1 MKKSILFSILFF
13 MATAVILLY
22 STSCEK
28 DDAPVNMKLLY
39 LGSPQAIDAE
49 GNATLEFNGYCSN
62 PDVSK
67 IVYSV
72 KAVAGSSSDK
82 PTGTVVTNDDDDDDD
97 DDDVT
102 TKAGSTLRV
111 ISRGTGCTVLFH
123 TDNPETFPG
132 ATIIVTATQVVFKDG
147 RVGLFLAQSAST
159 TATASVLPME
169 INPDDPDDPD
179 DPDEPENELD
189 QLLKKAEALEDNTF
203 LVDDNLYTVNPE
215 TDGGYICFHNQ
226 YDITGYDIDNDP
238 VYELYGYQIHCW
250 NGSLHCGVEINVTVD
265 RIGEAFE
272 VPLIGPV
279 TKSTVGP
286 VKYSLWEENLYFTT
300 LGISDQIYHST
311 SSNVSDKAIL
321 AERAVAKV
329 IENEDKSM
337 TVIAYL
343 LAEDG
348 TECYAKFTAFN
359 PSYEK

>member
-28 DDAPVNMKLLY
+28 DDAPVNLKVLRIGDKSY
-39 LGSPQAIDAE
+39 EIIDKE
-49 GNATLEFNGYCSN
+49 GNAQLHFKGHASD
-62 PDVSK
+62 PDVTG
-67 IVYSV
+67 IEYSV
-72 KAVAGSSSDK
+72 TAVEGVPSDK
-82 PTGTVVTNDDDDDDD
+82 TSSP
-97 DDDVT
+97 T
-102 TKAGSTLRV
+102 TKAAGGTVRVVST
-111 ISRGTGCTVLFH
+111 GTDCTVYFH
-123 TDNPETFPG
+123 ANDPATFTG
-132 ATIIVTATQVVFKDG
+132 ATIIVTASKLIYNDG
-147 RVGLFLAQSAST
+147 RVRLFLSPSAS
-159 TATASVLPME
+159 ASAVGTILPLPVD
-169 INPDDPDDPD
+169 PDDPEDPDDPD

-189 QLLKKAEALEDNTF
+189 QLLTKAEALEDNTF

-226 YDITGYDIDNDP
+226 YDITGYDVDNDP